1 MIDFIKIWS
10 YISSEQV
17 SLLKKSVDFMGSY
30 NVTTGESISR
40 NMSGNEVNPFIE
52 ARAKGMKIK
61 LYTNGRC
68 EIAGSIHKYF
78 NDGKHN
84 FNYFGRKEL
93 SHALKELNK
102 HLNIN
107 VSEFRFSN
115 IEIGVNI
122 TPPVDSDIIID
133 NAFMYKNKV
142 FENKFH
148 SDEGNY
154 KQAGLTEY
162 LVKLYNKRKHYTN
175 QGYKINNET
184 LRFELKYTVMRSIND
199 LGIVCVK
206 DLEKGLESFKKPLM
220 NAWDHILLYDHT
232 IDYYL
237 PEKTRLEYSNPNYWK
252 SLKQTNQRTFKK
264 HSNSL
269 RKLNLNHSKGI
280 YLQTQ
285 EAIANMLDRIIQDKL
300 SNQ

>member
-10 YISSEQV
+10 YISLEQV
-17 SLLKKSVDFMGSY
+17 SLLKNSVDFMGSY

-40 NMSGNEVNPFIE
+40 NRSGKEVSPFIE
-52 ARAKGMKIK
+52 AEAKSMKIK
-61 LYTNGRC
+61 LYPNGRC

-93 SHALKELNK
+93 SYALDELNK
-102 HLNIN
+102 HLNIS
-107 VSEFRFSN
+107 VSEFRLSN

-199 LGIVCVK
+199 LGVVCVK

-237 PEKTRLEYSNPNYWK
+237 PEKTRLEYSNPNYWM

-269 RKLNLNHSKGI
+269 RKLNLIHSKGI

-285 EAIANMLDRIIQDKL
+285 EAIANMLDRIIHDK
-300 SNQ
+300 

>member
-10 YISSEQV
+10 YISLEQV
-17 SLLKKSVDFMGSY
+17 SLLKNSVDFMGSY

-40 NMSGNEVNPFIE
+40 NRSGKEVSPFIE
-52 ARAKGMKIK
+52 AEAKSMKIK
-61 LYTNGRC
+61 LYPNGRC

-93 SHALKELNK
+93 SYALDELNK

-107 VSEFRFSN
+107 ISEFRLSN

-142 FENKFH
+142 FEKKFH

-199 LGIVCVK
+199 LGVVCVK

-237 PEKTRLEYSNPNYWK
+237 LEKTRLEYSNPNYWM

-264 HSNSL
+264 HSNNL
-269 RKLNLNHSKGI
+269 RKLNLIHSKGI

-285 EAIANMLDRIIQDKL
+285 EAIANMLDRIIQDK
-300 SNQ
+300 

>member
-40 NMSGNEVNPFIE
+40 NRSGNEVSPFIE
-52 ARAKGMKIK
+52 AEAKNMKIK
-61 LYTNGRC
+61 LYPNGRC

-93 SHALKELNK
+93 SYALDELNK

-107 VSEFRFSN
+107 ISEFRLSN

-122 TPPVDSDIIID
+122 TPPIDSDIIID

-162 LVKLYNKRKHYTN
+162 LLKLYNKRKHYTN

-199 LGIVCVK
+199 LGIVYVK

-237 PEKTRLEYSNPNYWK
+237 PEKTRLEYSNPNYWL

-269 RKLNLNHSKGI
+269 RKLNLIHSKGI

-285 EAIANMLDRIIQDKL
+285 EAIANMLDRIIQDR
-300 SNQ
+300 

>member
-10 YISSEQV
+10 YISSEEV

-40 NMSGNEVNPFIE
+40 NRSGKEVSSYIE
-52 ARAKGMKIK
+52 AEAKSMKIK
-61 LYTNGRC
+61 LYPNGRC

-93 SHALKELNK
+93 SHALKELYK

-107 VSEFRFSN
+107 ISEFRLSN

-122 TPPVDSDIIID
+122 TPPVDSDIIIN

-162 LVKLYNKRKHYTN
+162 IVKLYNKRKHYTN
-175 QGYKINNET
+175 QGYVIDNET
-184 LRFELKYTVMRSIND
+184 LRFELKYTVMRSINN
-199 LGIVCVK
+199 LGVVCVK
-206 DLEKGLESFKKPLM
+206 DLEKGLESFKKPLL
-220 NAWDHILLYDHT
+220 NAWDNILLYDHT
-232 IDYYL
+232 TDYYL
-237 PEKTRLEYSNPNYWK
+237 PEKARLEYSNPNYWM

-264 HSNSL
+264 HSNNL
-269 RKLNLNHSKGI
+269 RKLNQIHSKGI
-280 YLQTQ
+280 YLQIQ
-285 EAIANMLDRIIQDKL
+285 EAIANMVDRIIED
-300 SNQ
+300 

>member
-1 MIDFIKIWS
+1 MLLFSLSTIEHS
-10 YISSEQV
+10 YSQAHFKRET
-17 SLLKKSVDFMGSY
+17 K
-30 NVTTGESISR
+30 SR
-40 NMSGNEVNPFIE
+40 NRSGKEVKPYIE
-52 ARAKGMKIK
+52 AEAKGMKIK

-93 SHALKELNK
+93 SQALEELNK

-107 VSEFRFSN
+107 ISEFRLSN

-122 TPPVDSDIIID
+122 TPPVDSDIIIN
-133 NAFMYKNKV
+133 NAFMNKNKV

-175 QGYKINNET
+175 QGYVIDNET

-199 LGIVCVK
+199 LGVVYMK
-206 DLEKGLESFKKPLM
+206 DLAL
-220 NAWDHILLYDHT
+220 
-232 IDYYL
+232 
-237 PEKTRLEYSNPNYWK
+237 
-252 SLKQTNQRTFKK
+252 SL
-264 HSNSL
+264 
-269 RKLNLNHSKGI
+269 
-280 YLQTQ
+280 
-285 EAIANMLDRIIQDKL
+285 
-300 SNQ
+300 

>member
-10 YISSEQV
+10 YINSEEV
-17 SLLKKSVDFMGSY
+17 SLLKNSVDFMGSY

-40 NMSGNEVNPFIE
+40 NRSGNEVNPHIE
-52 ARAKGMKIK
+52 AKAKGMKIK
-61 LYTNGRC
+61 LYPNGRC
-68 EIAGSIHKYF
+68 EIAVSIHKYF

-93 SHALKELNK
+93 SQALEELNK

-107 VSEFRFSN
+107 ISEFRLSN

-122 TPPVDSDIIID
+122 TPPVDSDIIIN

-175 QGYKINNET
+175 QGYVIDNET
-184 LRFELKYTVMRSIND
+184 LRFELKYTVMRSVND
-199 LGIVCVK
+199 LGVVYVK
-206 DLEKGLESFKKPLM
+206 DLENGLESFKKPLL
-220 NAWDHILLYDHT
+220 NAWKNVLLYDHT

-237 PEKTRLEYSNPNYWK
+237 PEKTRLEYSNPNYWM
-252 SLKQTNQRTFKK
+252 SLKQINQRTFKK
-264 HSNSL
+264 HSNNL
-269 RKLNLNHSKGI
+269 RKLNLIHSKGI

-285 EAIANMLDRIIQDKL
+285 EAIANMLDRIIQDK
-300 SNQ
+300 

>member
-10 YISSEQV
+10 YINSEEV
-17 SLLKKSVDFMGSY
+17 SLLKNSFDFMGSY

-40 NMSGNEVNPFIE
+40 NRSGKEVKPYIE
-52 ARAKGMKIK
+52 AEAKGMKIK
-61 LYTNGRC
+61 LYPNGRC

-93 SHALKELNK
+93 SHAIVELNK

-107 VSEFRFSN
+107 ISEFRLSN

-122 TPPVDSDIIID
+122 TPPVDSDIIIN

-175 QGYKINNET
+175 QGYVIDNET

-199 LGIVCVK
+199 LGVVYVK
-206 DLEKGLESFKKPLM
+206 DLEKGLESFKKPLL
-220 NAWDHILLYDHT
+220 NAWNNVLLYDHT

-237 PEKTRLEYSNPNYWK
+237 PEKTRLEYSNPNYWM
-252 SLKQTNQRTFKK
+252 SLKQINQRTFKK
-264 HSNSL
+264 HSNNL
-269 RKLNLNHSKGI
+269 RNLNQIHSKGI

-285 EAIANMLDRIIQDKL
+285 EAIANMLDSIIQNK
-300 SNQ
+300 

>member
-1 MIDFIKIWS
+1 M
-10 YISSEQV
+10 
-17 SLLKKSVDFMGSY
+17 
-30 NVTTGESISR
+30 
-40 NMSGNEVNPFIE
+40 
-52 ARAKGMKIK
+52 
-61 LYTNGRC
+61 
-68 EIAGSIHKYF
+68 
-78 NDGKHN
+78 
-84 FNYFGRKEL
+84 
-93 SHALKELNK
+93 ELNK

-107 VSEFRFSN
+107 ISEFRLSN

-122 TPPVDSDIIID
+122 TPPVDSDIIIN

-162 LVKLYNKRKHYTN
+162 MVKLYNKRKHYTN
-175 QGYKINNET
+175 QGYVIDNET

-199 LGIVCVK
+199 LGVVYVK
-206 DLEKGLESFKKPLM
+206 DLEKGLESFKKPLL
-220 NAWDHILLYDHT
+220 NAWDNILLYDHT

-237 PEKTRLEYSNPNYWK
+237 PEKTRLEYSNPNYWM

-264 HSNSL
+264 HFNNL
-269 RKLNLNHSKGI
+269 RKLNLIHSKGI

-285 EAIANMLDRIIQDKL
+285 EAIANMLDRIIQD
-300 SNQ
+300 

>member
-10 YISSEQV
+10 YISSEEV

-40 NMSGNEVNPFIE
+40 NRSGKEVSSYIE
-52 ARAKGMKIK
+52 AEAKSMKIK
-61 LYTNGRC
+61 LYPNGRC

-93 SHALKELNK
+93 SHALKELYK

-107 VSEFRFSN
+107 ISEFRLSN

-122 TPPVDSDIIID
+122 TPPVDSDIIIN

-199 LGIVCVK
+199 LGVVCVK
-206 DLEKGLESFKKPLM
+206 DLEKGLESFKKPLL
-220 NAWDHILLYDHT
+220 NAWDNILLYDHT
-232 IDYYL
+232 TDYYL
-237 PEKTRLEYSNPNYWK
+237 PEKTRLEYSNPNYWM

-264 HSNSL
+264 HFNNL
-269 RKLNLNHSKGI
+269 RKLNLIHSKGI

-285 EAIANMLDRIIQDKL
+285 KAIANMLDRIIQGK
-300 SNQ
+300 

>member
-10 YISSEQV
+10 YISSEEV
-17 SLLKKSVDFMGSY
+17 SLLKNSVDFMGSY

-40 NMSGNEVNPFIE
+40 NMSGKEVKPYIE
-52 ARAKGMKIK
+52 ANAKNMKIK
-61 LYTNGRC
+61 LDPNGMC
-68 EIAGSIHKYF
+68 EIAGSINKYF
-78 NDGKHN
+78 NVGKHN
-84 FNYFGRKEL
+84 FNFFGRKEL
-93 SHALKELNK
+93 SHAIVELNK

-107 VSEFRFSN
+107 ISEFRLSN

-122 TPPVDSDIIID
+122 TPPDDSDIIIN

-175 QGYKINNET
+175 QGYAIDNET
-184 LRFELKYTVMRSIND
+184 LRFELKYTVMRLIND
-199 LGIVCVK
+199 LGVVYVK

-220 NAWDHILLYDHT
+220 NAWDNILLYDHT

-237 PEKTRLEYSNPNYWK
+237 PEKTRLEYSNPNYWM

-264 HSNSL
+264 HSNNL
-269 RKLNLNHSKGI
+269 RKLNLIHSKGI

-285 EAIANMLDRIIQDKL
+285 EAIANMLDRIIHDK
-300 SNQ
+300 